1 MSELQRRVKSVP
13 QEDVIP
19 TKTNDSRVAVREGTM
34 VTIILEP
41 KGTEYKVHKELLASV
56 SKYFHNALTGPWV
69 KAEERIVRI
78 EDVDDDACMFAF
90 ILLLG
95 VYATN

>member
-1 MSELQRRVKSVP
+1 
-13 QEDVIP
+13 
-19 TKTNDSRVAVREGTM
+19 M

-41 KGTEYKVHKELLASV
+41 KGTEYKVHKELLASA

-69 KAEERIVRI
+69 EAEERIVRI
-78 EDVDDDACMFAF
+78 KDVDDDACMFAL

-95 VYATN
+95 VHVAN